1 MSPATALSTVVSAV
15 GLVVIFGRPLLA
27 RFRGGPP
34 NDPDWPDIRRLLAR
48 SWTVL
53 IGVALAVTVVDG
65 PAALGLGAPSVG
77 SLVDGF
83 LYGFIAFAGTMI
95 LVALALRYAGGV
107 AADRGSLV
115 VFDQPVSRRLAVA
128 TTGAVTESVLYF
140 GFAIEALLGFGT
152 GPWVAGAAAVAG
164 VLLSRGRWSSKNAL
178 QWLPGAIVLAAVA
191 FATRTVVVVVLVRLA
206 YDALTLASGDA
217 DDYEVATDA

>member
-1 MSPATALSTVVSAV
+1 MSPATALSTAVSAV
-15 GLVVIFGRPLLA
+15 GLVVIFGRPLLM
-27 RFRGGPP
+27 RYRGSLPD
-34 NDPDWPDIRRLLAR
+34 DPDWPDIRRMLAQ

-65 PAALGLGAPSVG
+65 PAALGLGTPSVG
-77 SLVDGF
+77 ALVGGF

-107 AADRGSLV
+107 TADRGSLV
-115 VFDQPVSRRLAVA
+115 VFDQPISRRLAVA

-140 GFAIEALLGFGT
+140 GFVIEALIRFGT
-152 GPWVAGAAAVAG
+152 GPWIAGAAAVAG
-164 VLLSRGRWSSKNAL
+164 ILLSRGQWSSKNAL

-191 FATRTVVVVVLVRLA
+191 FATQTVVVVVLVRLV
-206 YDALTLASGDA
+206 YDVLTLASGDA
-217 DDYEVATDA
+217 DDYEAATG